1 MDKPRFDVLGIG
13 NAIIDVIVQTDD
25 AFLQDNGLVKGAMSL
40 IDSDAAQALYEKCGP
55 AVECS
60 GGSAGNTISCLA
72 SLGAQAAYVGK
83 VFDDQLGRV
92 FAHDIRSM
100 GVHFETA
107 PAVDG
112 PPTATCLVLVT
123 PDAERTMQTF
133 LGACVGLGPDDI
145 DEEAVTASAVT
156 YMEGYLWDPE
166 DAKAAFLKA
175 SAIAHE
181 AGRDV
186 SLSLS
191 DPFCVDRHR
200 TEFRDLVSNH
210 VDILFANEDEIKSL
224 YEVSSFDEALQAV
237 RGQCKIAALTRSEK
251 GSVVVTADEVH
262 VVDADPVAKV
272 VDTTGAGDAYAAGF
286 LHGYT
291 QGRDMA
297 TAARMGGI
305 CAAEVISH
313 VGARAQTSLKD
324 LIAGKLGASL

>member
-1 MDKPRFDVLGIG
+1 MVQTQFDVLGIG
-13 NAIIDVIVQTDD
+13 NAMLDVIVHADD
-25 AFLQDNGLVKGAMSL
+25 AFLSDNDLIKGAMSL
-40 IDSDAAQALYEKCGP
+40 IDADTAQALYAKSGP

-72 SLGAQAAYVGK
+72 SLGSKAAYVGK
-83 VFDDQLGRV
+83 VYNDQLGQV
-92 FAHDIRSM
+92 FTHDIRSL

-107 PAVDG
+107 PAEDG

-133 LGACVGLGPDDI
+133 LGACIGLGPDDI
-145 DEEAVTASAVT
+145 VEADVAASAVT

-175 SAIAHE
+175 ADIAHK

-200 TEFRDLVSNH
+200 DEFKDLVTNH
-210 VDILFANEDEIKSL
+210 VDILFANEDEIMSL
-224 YEVSSFDEALQAV
+224 YQVDNFDDALQVV
-237 RGQCKIAALTRSEK
+237 RGQCKTAALTRGDK
-251 GSVVVTADEVH
+251 GSVIVHGDEIH
-262 VVDADPVAKV
+262 IVDAEPVSTV
-272 VDTTGAGDAYAAGF
+272 LDTTGAGDAYAAGF

-291 QGRDMA
+291 AGKDLP
-297 TAARMGGI
+297 TSARIGGI

-313 VGARAQTSLKD
+313 VGARAQANLKD
-324 LIAGKLGASL
+324 LAAEKLGA